1 VDSAV
6 AGAVPGVRNLLA
18 PAVLAAESRR
28 SAGGAGSCGTGTT
41 ASVDVVG
48 TGSGSRLQGV
58 SSQRQEQRAD
68 NDERL

>member
-1 VDSAV
+1 MLEVPLGKGVDSAV

-18 PAVLAAESRR
+18 PTVLAESRR

-48 TGSGSRLQGV
+48 TGSGSRLQGM
-58 SSQRQEQRAD
+58 SGQRQ
-68 NDERL
+68 